1 MQLFKYEKLKLT
13 LLRSTSENTVLIIRD
28 LEKLQFFISESQKSE
43 SIIDEL
49 EKLID
54 FNFAFLKLRS
64 ISFLWERFFFFY
76 CFKTIVDFIFHNV
89 NVLREHLVLI

>member
-13 LLRSTSENTVLIIRD
+13 LLRSTSENTVLIIQD
-28 LEKLQFFISESQKSE
+28 LEKLQFFISESQKS
-43 SIIDEL
+43 SPIIDEL

-64 ISFLWERFFFFY
+64 ISFLWERFFFY
-76 CFKTIVDFIFHNV
+76 CFKTIVDFIF
-89 NVLREHLVLI
+89 IM